1 MTTSESHI
9 LWICQANGTDLKHET
24 NFATISRLGKIF
36 HLEIVVE
43 TRGRGNTGSTGATGA
58 VGSAFCMF
66 VICGID
72 LTALS

>member
-1 MTTSESHI
+1 MNE
-9 LWICQANGTDLKHET
+9 K
-24 NFATISRLGKIF
+24 F

-43 TRGRGNTGSTGATGA
+43 TRERGERNTGSTGATGA
-58 VGSAFCMF
+58 VGSTFCTF